1 MLYNS
6 GERHKLQDRKKDNM
20 EELLT
25 FSEATETL
33 GDIASSSFKALV
45 DSGRIRKIVPPGKT
59 QGKYIAEDVYK
70 IAQERKIYQNAERS
84 RKPSTKH
91 SYQDN
96 KSHKGTTDWAT
107 DSDLP
112 YMLAYDLEMYGLEN
126 TVDIK
131 ITHEWWKKN
140 PHMARLLFNAED
152 RREIWGGITIMPM
165 KEETII
171 RILKDEMAEKD
182 IRPKDILTY
191 EPGQKYIGY
200 VASATVKKEYSTHF
214 RELLHS
220 MFDFVCSLYPD
231 IQITKLYAYASS
243 PEGWDLIKR
252 LFFTPRRDIDRNA
265 FELDPFE
272 RNPSPY
278 LKPFQN
284 CLKAKGATIFEPKW

>member
-1 MLYNS
+1 
-6 GERHKLQDRKKDNM
+6 M

-25 FSEATETL
+25 FSEALEAL
-33 GDIASSSFKALV
+33 GNMAPSSFKALV
-45 DSGRIRKIVPPGKT
+45 DSQRIRKIVPPGKT
-59 QGKYIAEDVYK
+59 QGKYIADDVYK
-70 IAQERKIYQNAERS
+70 IAQERKPYQDAERS
-84 RKPSTKH
+84 RRLSTRH
-91 SYQDN
+91 SYREN
-96 KSHKGTTDWAT
+96 KSHKGATDWAT
-107 DSDLP
+107 DNDLP

-140 PHMARLLFNAED
+140 PCMARLLFNAED

-165 KEETII
+165 KEETIL
-171 RILKDEMAEKD
+171 RILKDEMSEKD

-191 EPGQKYIGY
+191 EPGQKYIAY
-200 VASATVKKEYSTHF
+200 VASATVKKEYAAHF
-214 RELLHS
+214 RELLQS
-220 MFDFVCSLYPD
+220 MFDFVCSRYPD

-252 LFFTPRRDIDRNA
+252 LFFSPRRDINRNA

-278 LKPFQN
+278 LKPFQD
-284 CLKAKGATIFEPKW
+284 CLKAKGATIFEPEW